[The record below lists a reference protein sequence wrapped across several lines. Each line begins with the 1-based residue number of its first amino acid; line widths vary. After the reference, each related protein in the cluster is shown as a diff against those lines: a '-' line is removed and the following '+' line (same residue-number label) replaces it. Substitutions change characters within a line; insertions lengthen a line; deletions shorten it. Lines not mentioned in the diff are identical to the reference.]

1 MSSPTTAAPAARPGL
16 ADGLTPASAPVHGQ
30 ATAPVPGRPP
40 AAAAAL
46 NPVTFEV
53 IRNRLVAIAEEMRI
67 ALQSVSGSP
76 TVTEA
81 SDFFTGL
88 FRPDGS
94 VVSMGFQVSFQA
106 PVSGTVIRH
115 INGSPIHTVRDG
127 DMFIGNDPF
136 IGALH
141 QNDVQMLG
149 PIFAGD
155 RIVAWAGVQAHQT
168 DVGGMDFASWCPKAK
183 SVFQEGIR
191 IPCVKLI
198 DRGELREDVLEMIT
212 TASRLP
218 DALGLDIRAFI
229 ATINVARERVGELV
243 QRYGPDLLEQVML
256 RMMDSSEARVRARLR
271 ELPDGVYRGVD
282 FLEHDG
288 HTNALYK
295 IAVEIT
301 KRGDALTLDF
311 SESSPQAPGFVNAT
325 RAGLMGGACGGLLT
339 TLAWDIQWNEGVLRT
354 ATVVAPDGL
363 ICTAQFPAPVGSAT
377 VETIWVVSNAT
388 MLALNRMLA
397 SSSRYR
403 HRAQTISD
411 GCMATFNLGGI
422 NQFGEPFGLHLMDPL
437 AAGSGAWATK
447 DGVDAGG
454 PITSP
459 VPGVADVERNEQVS
473 PLFYLYRRLASD
485 PGGAGKYRG
494 GLSAEVA
501 LTLGGIER
509 AEALIMTH
517 GAEVPNTM
525 GLGGGWPG
533 STVVQRMARN
543 AMVDGREQPHPAWER
558 FGPKPGLMEMT
569 ARDIFWVTWQGGG
582 GWGDPLQRDPQQ
594 VAGDLR
600 RGIITAHVA
609 SVIYGVITRD
619 GELSVRET
627 ERLRQSLLK
636 QRVGEFTTDPAR
648 FLTARPFASLSECL
662 FVARDARGLHVV
674 SSAGCILASGHSRW
688 REGAVAKVWEKLPPE
703 YNIRLHEHLALTTW
717 YCPASGV
724 LLSVDVHRRGERA
737 PDDVIVDLAEL
748 ERLTSGQPPI

>member
-1 MSSPTTAAPAARPGL
+1 MSMSPSGVVSADAACAAPAMNA
-16 ADGLTPASAPVHGQ
+16 
-30 ATAPVPGRPP
+30 
-40 AAAAAL
+40 
-46 NPVTFEV
+46 VTFEV

-115 INGSPIHTVRDG
+115 INDSPHLKVREG

-141 QNDVQMLG
+141 QNDVQMIG
-149 PIFAGD
+149 PIHAGG
-155 RIVAWAGVQAHQT
+155 RVIAWAGVQAHQT

-183 SVFQEGIR
+183 NVFQEGIR
-191 IPCVKLI
+191 IPCVKLL

-229 ATINVARERVGELV
+229 ATINVARERIADLAS
-243 QRYGPDLLEQVML
+243 RYGADLLEQAML
-256 RMMDSSEARVRARLR
+256 RMMDSSEARMRARLR
-271 ELPDGVYRGVD
+271 ELPDGVYRGTD
-282 FLEHDG
+282 YLEHDG
-288 HTNALYK
+288 HTNTLYR

-301 KRGDALTLDF
+301 KHGDSLTLDY
-311 SESSPQAPGFVNAT
+311 SGSSPQAPGFINAT
-325 RAGLMGGACGGLLT
+325 RAGLMGGACGSILS
-339 TLAWDIQWNEGVLRT
+339 TLAWDIQWNEGILRT
-354 ATVVAPDGL
+354 AAVVAPDGL

-397 SSSRYR
+397 ASPHYR

-437 AAGSGAWATK
+437 AAGSGAWATR

-459 VPGVADVERNEQVS
+459 VPTVADVERNEQVS
-473 PLFYLYRRLASD
+473 PLFYLHRRLAPDS
-485 PGGAGKYRG
+485 GGAGRFRG
-494 GLSAEVA
+494 GLTAEVA

-509 AEALIMTH
+509 AEALVMTH

-525 GLGGGWPG
+525 GLAGGWPG
-533 STVVQRMARN
+533 STVVQRMGHDAILE
-543 AMVDGREQPHPAWER
+543 GRPQPGGRWEV

-569 ARDIFWVTWQGGG
+569 NRDIFSVTWQGGG
-582 GWGDPLQRDPQQ
+582 GWGDPLERDAQS
-594 VAGDLR
+594 VLHDLE
-600 RGIITAHVA
+600 RGAITTHVA
-609 SVIYGVITRD
+609 SVIYGVLVRD
-619 GELSVRET
+619 GVLSVEET
-627 ERLRQSLLK
+627 RRLRAALLR

-648 FLTARPFASLSECL
+648 FLTARPLAALTDSL

-674 SSAGCILASGHSRW
+674 SRAGCILSTGHSRW
-688 REGAVAKVWEKLPPE
+688 REGAVARAWEKLPPE
-703 YNIRLHEHLALTTW
+703 YCIRLHERLAITTW
-717 YCPASGV
+717 YCPASGS
-724 LLSVDVHRRGERA
+724 LLAVDVHERGQRA
-737 PDDVIVDLAEL
+737 ADDVLIDLADL
-748 ERLTSGQPPI
+748 ERMGNTA